1 MGVGECGLFTPKAG
15 HSPAL
20 LSVLCD
26 ASPRI
31 SILLPYNS
39 NLTQVCGLPAVLRR
53 MREFNVGIHLTA
65 LFVPA
70 HVRPVY
76 QEYLVTVSHLTAR
89 FYLSPLPAYG
99 NVPLFY
105 NRFRRKPT
113 VLTVG

>member
-39 NLTQVCGLPAVLRR
+39 NPPQVCGLPAILRR

-70 HVRPVY
+70 RVRPVY